1 MASAI
6 CPAPMNPI
14 LVPAATAIS
23 NPLVPSPLT
32 PTTEMLTQKKYG
44 HKIRSGNN
52 GNQKDFTKMKKP
64 NAH

>member
-1 MASAI
+1 
-6 CPAPMNPI
+6 
-14 LVPAATAIS
+14 
-23 NPLVPSPLT
+23 
-32 PTTEMLTQKKYG
+32 MLTQKKYG